1 MSFIRKRGTKAEIT
15 ALRLEQASLRTTVA
29 SVPVP
34 LALVEG
40 AEGGVEALGILNL
53 RVTAASPTQEV
64 VGTSNQE
71 NARS

>member
-34 LALVEG
+34 LTLVEG
-40 AEGGVEALGILNL
+40 AVGGVEASHLPEPVDVGILNL
-53 RVTAASPTQEV
+53 RVLSWV
-64 VGTSNQE
+64 
-71 NARS
+71 R